1 MEKGTPTYDLK
12 LIRMLVEQERVAVTY
27 SARCTLFA
35 LGGMEEDLFELLNEL
50 DRKSFYKS
58 MTSYADHRQWQD
70 VYHPIWRGRE
80 CYLKFLIDDDGCL
93 VLSFKER

>member
-1 MEKGTPTYDLK
+1 MEKRTPTYDLK
-12 LIRMLVEQERVAVTY
+12 LIRTLIDQGRVALTY
-27 SARCTLFA
+27 SSRRSLYS
-35 LGGMEEDLFELLNEL
+35 LGGMEKDLFELLNEL

-70 VYHPIWRGRE
+70 VYHPVWRGRE
-80 CYLKFLIDDDGCL
+80 IYLKFLIDDDGCL